1 MQMINYY
8 LILLII
14 FSMVAVGE
22 IFKLKKEVR
31 KLNKITEFLLKTVK
45 NEKSK

>member
-1 MQMINYY
+1 MQMMNYY

>member
-1 MQMINYY
+1 MINYY